1 MNADQVFSL
10 RDWARHY
17 YSSSREVAARMAS
30 KWTPEWQARF
40 ASYVQTMQHLVGPG
54 GRALDV
60 GIGGGQTTYGIAAQA
75 GDVICG

>member
-1 MNADQVFSL
+1 
-10 RDWARHY
+10 
-17 YSSSREVAARMAS
+17 MAS

-40 ASYVQTMQHLVGPG
+40 ASYVQTMQHLVGPD